1 MREPMLIIH
10 LISVAT
16 FVGAALS
23 SFILNKVANKQESS
37 TKLSIKSA
45 LLSLN
50 YLGKTG
56 LTLLIITG
64 GYLMTPY
71 WPALGQMPLLIAKL
85 SVVVILLVVL
95 VMLSIKAKKAKKEKT
110 ESAFIPLD
118 KLNALNLFL
127 GIAVIALAVLVFS

>member
-1 MREPMLIIH
+1 MRNPMLIIH
-10 LISVAT
+10 LLSVAT

-23 SFILNKVANKQESS
+23 AFVLSRVASKFDSEGKLKVN
-37 TKLSIKSA
+37 TA

-71 WPALGQMPLLIAKL
+71 WAALGAMPLLVAKL
-85 SVVVILLVVL
+85 AIVVILLVVL
-95 VMLSIKAKKAKKEKT
+95 VLLSIKAKKAKKNPT
-110 ESAFIPLD
+110 EGSFAAVSKI
-118 KLNALNLFL
+118 NTLNLIL
-127 GIAVIALAVLVFS
+127 GVVVIVLAVLVFG

>member
-1 MREPMLIIH
+1 MLIIH
-10 LISVAT
+10 LLSVAT

-23 SFILNKVANKQESS
+23 AFVLNKVANKFDPAD
-37 TKLSIKSA
+37 KLKVNSA

-71 WPALGQMPLLIAKL
+71 WSALGAMPLLLAKL
-85 SVVVILLVVL
+85 VIVVILLIVL
-95 VMLSIKAKKAKKEKT
+95 VLLSIKGKKAKKNPS
-110 ESAFIPLD
+110 ESTFSAVS
-118 KLNALNLFL
+118 KLNNLNLLLGVIIIFL
-127 GIAVIALAVLVFS
+127 AVIIFG